1 LTGRMITGMPD
12 WIEAGATAYVAGEAY
27 GGLGKGGLITIIVVS
42 LIAIVTFVWIFRE
55 TRKRD

>member
-1 LTGRMITGMPD
+1 MPD